1 MQSIKRKRAGDNFTI
16 LSNEFLRDENLSLK
30 AKGLL
35 AYILSL
41 PDDWKIYFEEVE
53 KHHNDGVRAVRS
65 AWKELEANG
74 YARTEK
80 LRNGNRIKEWS
91 KEVADYKF
99 LDCGFAHVE
108 NEDVENVH
116 VHSED
121 VQKSMLINTNKPITD
136 KQNTN
141 PNKDNI
147 SDKSDKES
155 DLENRFAT
163 LWKMYPNK
171 KGKPK
176 AFTAYKKAVKSGVTD
191 KEIQTGIEN
200 YLAEINAKGTLK
212 DYIKHGS
219 TWFNGKGWED
229 DYDTTPRQETFA
241 GNKVVKSAPSWAT
254 PYTEPEYTDEEIADV
269 FKE

>member
-1 MQSIKRKRAGDNFTI
+1 MEQSTKFFNQIPVPIIEADDLNDFEKLLFSEIYTMANSYGSIFPSNAYLATRYGKTKVTISNTLRKLQEKGYIDLEYRYSGKEIDKRFIYPCLNKLNGGIKENFNTPKRKF
-16 LSNEFLRDENLSLK
+16 
-30 AKGLL
+30 
-35 AYILSL
+35 
-41 PDDWKIYFEEVE
+41 
-53 KHHNDGVRAVRS
+53 
-65 AWKELEANG
+65 KEG
-74 YARTEK
+74 
-80 LRNGNRIKEWS
+80 IKENFKDNIS
-91 KEVADYKF
+91 S
-99 LDCGFAHVE
+99 
-108 NEDVENVH
+108 N
-116 VHSED
+116 
-121 VQKSMLINTNKPITD
+121 KSINKSFN
-136 KQNTN
+136 
-141 PNKDNI
+141 NI

-155 DLENRFAT
+155 DLENRFSL

-200 YLAEINAKGTLK
+200 YLAEISAKGTSK

-219 TWFNGKGWED
+219 TWFNDKCWED

-241 GNKVVKSAPSWAT
+241 GNKVVKSAPSWAI

>member
-1 MQSIKRKRAGDNFTI
+1 MEQSTKFFNQIPVPIIEADDLNDFEKLLFSEIYTMANSYGSIFPSNAYLATRYGKTKVTISNTLRKLQEKGYIDLEYRYSGKEIDKRFIYPCLNKLNGGIKENFNTHKRKF
-16 LSNEFLRDENLSLK
+16 
-30 AKGLL
+30 
-35 AYILSL
+35 
-41 PDDWKIYFEEVE
+41 
-53 KHHNDGVRAVRS
+53 
-65 AWKELEANG
+65 KEG
-74 YARTEK
+74 
-80 LRNGNRIKEWS
+80 IKENFKDNIS
-91 KEVADYKF
+91 S
-99 LDCGFAHVE
+99 
-108 NEDVENVH
+108 N
-116 VHSED
+116 
-121 VQKSMLINTNKPITD
+121 KSINKSFN
-136 KQNTN
+136 
-141 PNKDNI
+141 NI
-147 SDKSDKES
+147 SDKSDKET
-155 DLENRFAT
+155 DLENRFSL

-176 AFTAYKKAVKSGVTD
+176 ALTAYKKAVKSGVTD

-200 YLAEINAKGTLK
+200 YLAEISAKGTSK

>member
-108 NEDVENVH
+108 NVH

-147 SDKSDKES
+147 SDKSDKET
-155 DLENRFAT
+155 DLENRFSS
-163 LWKMYPNK
+163 LWKLYPNK

-200 YLAEINAKGTLK
+200 YLAEISAKGTLK